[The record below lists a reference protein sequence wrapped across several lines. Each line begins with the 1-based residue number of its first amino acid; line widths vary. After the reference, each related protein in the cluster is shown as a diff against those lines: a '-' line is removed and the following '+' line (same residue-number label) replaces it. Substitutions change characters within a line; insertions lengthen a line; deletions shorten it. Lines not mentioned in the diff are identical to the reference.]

1 MNTNVTPAISNSLY
15 SAGNAR
21 HLSGALMVSIAPIVH
36 HDLFQ
41 EWDDFV
47 TDPLNNYWM
56 YVHYNLLSLLNQSIP
71 FHSIVY
77 LGSSIQ
83 LYFQMQMDCTHSHGP
98 PFSLFSKR
106 NPAIHDT
113 TTTIIQNNTQ
123 YVT

>member
-56 YVHYNLLSLLNQSIP
+56 YVHYNLLSIESINSIP
-71 FHSIVY
+71 FNSVLRKQHSIV
-77 LGSSIQ
+77 LSNANGLHTLTRPAFFSF
-83 LYFQMQMDCTHSHGP
+83 FQ
-98 PFSLFSKR
+98 
-106 NPAIHDT
+106 
-113 TTTIIQNNTQ
+113 TQ
-123 YVT
+123 PRYP